1 MERKKA
7 TYGSRMGA
15 FIVDMF
21 LIVILFFIFEFAL
34 CRNTIG
40 NIKVVKENLQIY
52 NQYETEFAKV
62 EDEYEIYIYDEENN
76 RVYNEK
82 LSEETKAT
90 FDADERV
97 IKIREEI
104 GPYAKKVIAYATIEY
119 SIALFLSSF
128 IALFVIPLIFK
139 EGRTLGKLLLKVA
152 VRNKDDSDI
161 RWGKLLLRWIVQL
174 VLEITIG
181 LLTLLAL
188 PLISLVCT
196 TFTKDNKSL
205 VDLICGTKVV
215 QDLPVPRT
223 NKNNIIEAE

>member
-15 FIVDMF
+15 FIVDIF
-21 LIVILFFIFEFAL
+21 LIVILFFFFELAV
-34 CRNTIG
+34 CRTTIG
-40 NIKVVKENLQIY
+40 NLSVVKENLATY
-52 NQYETEFAKV
+52 NYYEGEFAKIQ
-62 EDEYEIYIYDEENN
+62 DEYEIYIYDEDGK
-76 RVYNEK
+76 RLYNEK
-82 LSEETKAT
+82 LTEETKNAFET
-90 FDADERV
+90 DERV

-104 GPYAKKVIAYATIEY
+104 DPYAKKVIAYATIEY
-119 SIALFLSSF
+119 SLALLLSSF
-128 IALFVIPLIFK
+128 IALFVIPLIAK
-139 EGRTLGKLLLKVA
+139 EGRTLGKFLLKVA

-161 RWGKLLLRWIVQL
+161 KWHKLLLRWFVQL
-174 VLEITIG
+174 VLEIVIG
-181 LLTLLAL
+181 LVTLLAL

-223 NKNNIIEAE
+223 KQN